1 MTDQSLRRLTKAH
14 IVELR
19 SCVKP
24 PHPLVEKVLSMVCI
38 LRGCVAP
45 NWTTAREMMNSMT
58 FKMELMLMD
67 PRQIKPSLIKRVI
80 KILNANQK
88 SLTPDVRYC
97 LSHFSIEPS
106 ASFRGRHHFT
116 DLDNKFDKVECRA
129 HQVLVCVSARK
140 RIPAK
145 DSQQCPGA

>member
-19 SCVKP
+19 SSVKP

-67 PRQIKPSLIKRVI
+67 PRQIKSSLIKRVI

-88 SLTPDVRYC
+88 SLTPDVKNF
-97 LSHFSIEPS
+97 LEWNLFIEPGIS
-106 ASFRGRHHFT
+106 IRRSHDYA
-116 DLDNKFDKVECRA
+116 DLDY
-129 HQVLVCVSARK
+129 
-140 RIPAK
+140 
-145 DSQQCPGA
+145 

>member
-19 SCVKP
+19 SSVKP
-24 PHPLVEKVLSMVCI
+24 PNPLVEKVLSMVCI

-67 PRQIKPSLIKRVI
+67 PRQIKQSLIKRVI

-88 SLTPDVRYC
+88 SLTPDVR
-97 LSHFSIEPS
+97 
-106 ASFRGRHHFT
+106 
-116 DLDNKFDKVECRA
+116 DKKWVKFDIELGISIRGGYNNA
-129 HQVLVCVSARK
+129 
-140 RIPAK
+140 
-145 DSQQCPGA
+145 DMDY